1 MGTVFDYH
9 DEFKFLLGKV
19 DLTTKH
25 VISIF
30 LYGLKN
36 VIQPLVRMFISKTLY
51 QAFALAKLQ
60 ETALQTL
67 QKELASVARKAP
79 LLLTP
84 PNLPKP
90 IY

>member
-36 VIQPLVRMFISKTLY
+36 VIESQVRMFKPKTLY

-60 ETALQTL
+60 ELPF
-67 QKELASVARKAP
+67 K
-79 LLLTP
+79 LLLGKLDYYPHHQTYQ
-84 PNLPKP
+84 KP
-90 IY
+90 IH